1 MDNVGIREAY
11 MFILLRFSRGMIDVL
26 IASSEFL
33 LSIVVGKILDAQLF
47 AGCSII
53 DRRFL
58 S

>member
-1 MDNVGIREAY
+1 
-11 MFILLRFSRGMIDVL
+11 MFILLRFSQGMIDVL
-26 IASSEFL
+26 IPSSEFL
-33 LSIVVGKILDAQLF
+33 LSIVVGKIIDAQLF